1 MLSGIPY
8 GIGIE
13 LTFMALTNYLTD
25 AYDIFAASALASSVF
40 SRNIVACVLL
50 PLATAPMYLTL
61 GVHWSCTIF
70 AVLCVFM
77 SAIPFAFLRYG
88 AKMRERSPFSQQLEL
103 HKRAESRR

>member
-40 SRNIVACVLL
+40 SRNIVACILL
-50 PLATAPMYLTL
+50 PLATTPMYLRL
-61 GVHWSCTIF
+61 GVSWSCTIF
-70 AVLCVFM
+70 GALCM
-77 SAIPFAFLRYG
+77 AMAIIPFAFLRYG
-88 AKMRERSPFSQQLEL
+88 AAMRKRSPFSQQIEQ
-103 HKRAESRR
+103 HKRAETRR